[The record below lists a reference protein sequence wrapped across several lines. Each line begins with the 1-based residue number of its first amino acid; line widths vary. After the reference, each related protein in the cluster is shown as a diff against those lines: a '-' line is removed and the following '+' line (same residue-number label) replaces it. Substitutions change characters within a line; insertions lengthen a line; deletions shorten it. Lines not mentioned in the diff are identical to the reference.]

1 MNPYLSWAI
10 LLVVAG
16 GLGWYYTNGAAP
28 KAKAPVQQILEKAQP
43 VAKKPKRK
51 TKAPEAASA
60 KKPELKTVVSPPTTE
75 DEQPEAE
82 IDPREMAR
90 RQTAIKNGIPQTT
103 TSKNKK
109 KKQQKKAAQLD
120 VGSHASSTTGAEA
133 DDDLSPAVSPQV
145 NATVPSAGEID
156 DMLETP
162 TSAANAKVLRVT
174 GDLPAQPEKKNKKEP
189 VAEKNKKAR
198 NHQRKNEERKEQ
210 ARLDE
215 LDRQKKLEQHRRNI
229 PEREAAWAQSHANN
243 AWENKKATN
252 GISKPAAAAPAPA
265 AAPAANKVQ
274 LLDTFEPATTSE
286 WEQGLPTEEVQEQ
299 MAKAADADQAW
310 TQVKTKKG
318 GNKKENKKANKTDE
332 SVSETSASEAKPAPV
347 TSAPAPVKPRV
358 TITPTYLPDL
368 RSREKGHPLDSDW
381 AA

>member
-1 MNPYLSWAI
+1 MTMNPYLSWAI

-28 KAKAPVQQILEKAQP
+28 KAKAIAPVPLEKAQ
-43 VAKKPKRK
+43 VAPKKPKRK
-51 TKAPEAASA
+51 TKPSEPTPA
-60 KKPELKTVVSPPTTE
+60 KKSEVKTVISPPTTE
-75 DEQPEAE
+75 DEQPEEE

-103 TSKNKK
+103 ASSTKNKK
-109 KKQQKKAAQLD
+109 KKQQKKAAQLE

-145 NATVPSAGEID
+145 NATVPSAGDVD
-156 DMLETP
+156 DMIETP
-162 TSAANAKVLRVT
+162 AAAAAAKVLRVT
-174 GDLPAQPEKKNKKEP
+174 GDLPVQAEKKTKKEAVP
-189 VAEKNKKAR
+189 EKNKKAR
-198 NHQRKNEERKEQ
+198 AHQRKNEERKEQ

-215 LDRQKKLEQHRRNI
+215 QDRQKKLEQHRRNI
-229 PEREAAWAQSHANN
+229 PELQATWSQSHANN
-243 AWENKKATN
+243 AWENKTATN
-252 GISKPAAAAPAPA
+252 GVSKPAPAPA
-265 AAPAANKVQ
+265 ASNVQ
-274 LLDTFEPATTSE
+274 LLDTFSPQASGTNE

-299 MAKAADADQAW
+299 MAKAADADDAW

-318 GNKKENKKANKTDE
+318 GNKKENKKGGKTDE
-332 SVSETSASEAKPAPV
+332 SVSETSASEAKPTPV

>member
-28 KAKAPVQQILEKAQP
+28 KVKATIQPTLEKAQ
-43 VAKKPKRK
+43 VAPKKPKRK
-51 TKAPEAASA
+51 TKTPESAPV
-60 KKPELKTVVSPPTTE
+60 KKSEVKTVVSPPTTE
-75 DEQPEAE
+75 DEKPEEE

-103 TSKNKK
+103 SSTKNKK
-109 KKQQKKAAQLD
+109 KKQQKKAAQLE

-145 NATVPSAGEID
+145 NATVPSAGDVD
-156 DMLETP
+156 DMIETP
-162 TSAANAKVLRVT
+162 SAGSSAKVLRVT
-174 GDLPAQPEKKNKKEP
+174 GDLPSQTEKKAKKEP

-198 NHQRKNEERKEQ
+198 AHQRKNEERKEQ

-215 LDRQKKLEQHRRNI
+215 LDRQKKLEQHRRNV
-229 PEREAAWAQSHANN
+229 PELQATWSQSHANN
-243 AWENKKATN
+243 AWENKAAAAATN
-252 GISKPAAAAPAPA
+252 GTSKAAPAPA
-265 AAPAANKVQ
+265 ASNVQ
-274 LLDTFEPATTSE
+274 LLDTFTPGTAATNE

-318 GNKKENKKANKTDE
+318 GNKKENKKSGKTDE
-332 SVSETSASEAKPAPV
+332 SVSETSASEAKPVPV

-358 TITPTYLPDL
+358 TITPTYMPDL

>member
-28 KAKAPVQQILEKAQP
+28 KAKAIAPVPLEKAQ
-43 VAKKPKRK
+43 VAPKKPKRK
-51 TKAPEAASA
+51 TKPSEPTPA
-60 KKPELKTVVSPPTTE
+60 KKSEVKTVISPPTTE
-75 DEQPEAE
+75 DEQPEEE

-103 TSKNKK
+103 ASSTKNKK
-109 KKQQKKAAQLD
+109 KKQQKKAAQLE

-133 DDDLSPAVSPQV
+133 DDDLSPAV
-145 NATVPSAGEID
+145 NATVPSAGDVD
-156 DMLETP
+156 DMIETP
-162 TSAANAKVLRVT
+162 AAAAAAKVLRVT
-174 GDLPAQPEKKNKKEP
+174 GDLPVQAEKKTKKEAVP
-189 VAEKNKKAR
+189 EKNKKAR
-198 NHQRKNEERKEQ
+198 AHQRKNEERKEQ

-215 LDRQKKLEQHRRNI
+215 QDRQKKLEQHRRNI
-229 PEREAAWAQSHANN
+229 PELQATWSQSHANN
-243 AWENKKATN
+243 AWENKTATN
-252 GISKPAAAAPAPA
+252 GVSKPAPAPA
-265 AAPAANKVQ
+265 ASNVQ
-274 LLDTFEPATTSE
+274 LLDTFSPQASGTNE

-299 MAKAADADQAW
+299 MAKAADADDAW

-318 GNKKENKKANKTDE
+318 GNKKENKKGGKTDE
-332 SVSETSASEAKPAPV
+332 SVSETSASEAKPTPV

>member
-28 KAKAPVQQILEKAQP
+28 KAKAPVQAPVEKAQ
-43 VAKKPKRK
+43 VAPKKPKRK
-51 TKAPEAASA
+51 TKTPESAPA
-60 KKPELKTVVSPPTTE
+60 KSPEMKTVVSPPTTE
-75 DEQPEAE
+75 DEKPEE
-82 IDPREMAR
+82 DIDPREMAR
-90 RQTAIKNGIPQTT
+90 RQAAMKNGLPQTAAST
-103 TSKNKK
+103 VKGKK
-109 KKQQKKAAQLD
+109 KKQQKKAAQLE

-145 NATVPSAGEID
+145 NATVPSAGDVD
-156 DMLETP
+156 DMVETP
-162 TSAANAKVLRVT
+162 AAGASAKVLRVT
-174 GDLPAQPEKKNKKEP
+174 GELPSQPQKKVKEPEPEKS
-189 VAEKNKKAR
+189 KKAR

-215 LDRQKKLEQHRRNI
+215 ADRRKTLEQHRRNI
-229 PEREAAWAQSHANN
+229 PEREAAWSKSHAAN
-243 AWENKKATN
+243 AWENKAATN
-252 GISKPAAAAPAPA
+252 GASKPAPAPA
-265 AAPAANKVQ
+265 ASNVQ
-274 LLDTFEPATTSE
+274 LLDTFTPASSATNE

-318 GNKKENKKANKTDE
+318 GNKKENKKGGKTDE

-347 TSAPAPVKPRV
+347 TSAPAPAPVKPRV

>member
-28 KAKAPVQQILEKAQP
+28 KAKTPVPAPLEKAQ
-43 VAKKPKRK
+43 VAPKKPKRK
-51 TKAPEAASA
+51 TKPSEPTPA
-60 KKPELKTVVSPPTTE
+60 KKPEVKTVISPPTTE
-75 DEQPEAE
+75 DEQPEEE

-90 RQTAIKNGIPQTT
+90 RQTAIKNGIPQTAASST
-103 TSKNKK
+103 KNKK
-109 KKQQKKAAQLD
+109 KKQQKKAAQLE

-133 DDDLSPAVSPQV
+133 DDDLSPAV
-145 NATVPSAGEID
+145 NATVPSAGDVD
-156 DMLETP
+156 DMIETP
-162 TSAANAKVLRVT
+162 AAAAAAKVLRVT
-174 GDLPAQPEKKNKKEP
+174 GDLPAQAEKKAKKEAVP
-189 VAEKNKKAR
+189 EKNKKAR
-198 NHQRKNEERKEQ
+198 AHQRKNEERKEQ

-215 LDRQKKLEQHRRNI
+215 QDRQKKLEQHRRNV
-229 PEREAAWAQSHANN
+229 PELQATWSQSHANN
-243 AWENKKATN
+243 AWENKAATN
-252 GISKPAAAAPAPA
+252 GVSKPAPAPA
-265 AAPAANKVQ
+265 ASNVQ
-274 LLDTFEPATTSE
+274 LLDTFTPQAASTNE

-299 MAKAADADQAW
+299 MAKAAGADDAW

-318 GNKKENKKANKTDE
+318 GNKKENKKGGKTDE